1 MQDAPTTEDSES
13 MPDSPSPDHRAT
25 MIRVLICDDQA
36 LVRAGLRMILEAQ
49 GDFEVVGEAADGH
62 EAVDLARRLS
72 PDVVLMDIR
81 MPRVDG
87 IEATRRVLGQD
98 GAVCKVLI
106 LTTFDTDEYVY
117 DALKA
122 GASGFLLKSVPPVEL
137 TRAVRLVHEDQA
149 LLAPEITRRL
159 IEEYVKRPSPPP
171 EVGFPELTEREI
183 EVLRHLAMGMTNAEI
198 SEALYISQATVK
210 SHINRIFAKL
220 HLRDRAQAVIVA
232 YERGLVSPGG

>member
-1 MQDAPTTEDSES
+1 
-13 MPDSPSPDHRAT
+13 
-25 MIRVLICDDQA
+25 
-36 LVRAGLRMILEAQ
+36 MILEAQ
-49 GDFEVVGEAADGH
+49 GDFGWSVRRPTG

-72 PDVVLMDIR
+72 PDVVLMDIQCR
-81 MPRVDG
+81 ESMGSGDSPG
-87 IEATRRVLGQD
+87 AGTGQ
-98 GAVCKVLI
+98 AVCKVLI

>member
-1 MQDAPTTEDSES
+1 M
-13 MPDSPSPDHRAT
+13 
-25 MIRVLICDDQA
+25 
-36 LVRAGLRMILEAQ
+36 
-49 GDFEVVGEAADGH
+49 
-62 EAVDLARRLS
+62 
-72 PDVVLMDIR
+72 
-81 MPRVDG
+81 
-87 IEATRRVLGQD
+87 
-98 GAVCKVLI
+98 
-106 LTTFDTDEYVY
+106 
-117 DALKA
+117 
-122 GASGFLLKSVPPVEL
+122 
-137 TRAVRLVHEDQA
+137 RLVHEDQA

>member
-1 MQDAPTTEDSES
+1 M
-13 MPDSPSPDHRAT
+13 RL
-25 MIRVLICDDQA
+25 LICDDQA
-36 LVRAGLRMILEAQ
+36 LVRAGLRMILEAHP
-49 GDFEVVGEAADGH
+49 DLSVVGEAGDGY
-62 EAVDLARRLS
+62 EAVDLARELC

-81 MPRVDG
+81 MPQLDG
-87 IEATRRVLGQD
+87 IEATRRLLGRS
-98 GAVCKVLI
+98 GVMCKVLI
-106 LTTFDTDEYVY
+106 LTTFDADDYVY

-122 GASGFLLKSVPPVEL
+122 GASGFLLKSAPPAEL

-159 IEEYVKRPSPPP
+159 IEDFVNRPDTPP

-183 EVLRHLAMGMTNAEI
+183 EVLRHLAQGMSNAEI
-198 SEALYISQATVK
+198 SDTLFISQATVK